1 MIMLGLTCVI
11 LVYFLYLYISMLR
24 NALHKAE
31 YELVRVKSDNGILKA
46 RVELYERNRKGE
58 DYEF

>member
-24 NALHKAE
+24 DALNKAE
-31 YELVRVKSDNGILKA
+31 DELVRVKSDRNILKA
-46 RVELYERNRKGE
+46 RVELYERGRKGG